1 MFDSIDP
8 RSPTP
13 LYEQIGTCIRVA
25 VAAGELTAGEA
36 LPSVRQLA
44 GALRVNPATVSQAYR
59 ELAREGFVEMK
70 HGAGTFVR
78 DLPAP
83 RREEEQLLQAR
94 EVARRAL
101 VEAARLGVGAEA
113 LLTVLRAE
121 VSAAATGGDG
131 PTAPAQAAPERAG
144 KTDGRRKERDTLTL
158 TEVGE

>member
-13 LYEQIGTCIRVA
+13 LYEQIGQCIRLA
-25 VAAGELTAGEA
+25 VAAGELAEGES

-78 DLPAP
+78 ALPEA
-83 RREEEQLLQAR
+83 RKEEEQWLQAR
-94 EVARRAL
+94 DLVRRLLAD
-101 VEAARLGVGAEA
+101 AARLGVSAQD
-113 LLTVLRAE
+113 LLTVLEKE
-121 VSAAATGGDG
+121 VSE
-131 PTAPAQAAPERAG
+131 TAPKGGAGQGGEDEREMVTLSEAG
-144 KTDGRRKERDTLTL
+144 E
-158 TEVGE
+158 